1 MRFNMRTINTCLA
14 GLAFAILAL
23 PVHAQEMT
31 ENEAFFE
38 SKVRPV
44 LASNCYSCH
53 TGAKSGG
60 LRLDSRDA
68 IVKGGDTGP
77 AIVPGKAD
85 DSLLIQAVKQTHAKI
100 SMPPGDK
107 LEDLDITNLTKW
119 VNSGAAWPAG
129 DTPVMTVE
137 TGYQITSAQRAFWS
151 YQPIKNPAVPTARL
165 KNWQL
170 NAIDAF
176 ILAKLDEKKLTPVA
190 KASKLQL
197 IRRATFDL
205 TGLPPTPKEIDAYL
219 ADKTP
224 QAFEKVI
231 DRLLASKSYGE
242 RWGRHWL
249 DVVRYAD
256 TAGDASDYPIP
267 QTIQYRDYV
276 IKAFND
282 DKPYNQFVREQI
294 AGDLL
299 PYAND
304 EERWEKLNATG
315 YIAGARRFNVN
326 PLQYMHMTIDD
337 TIDNYG
343 KTFLGLSIACARCH
357 DHKFDPIPNKDYYAI
372 YGIFQSSK
380 YPFPGSEKN
389 HKPQD
394 LTPRDPKEYT
404 TVLKP
409 YLDEL
414 YKITGRLGKVEG
426 EKRAW
431 VPGGKRT
438 YEEIMDE
445 IHSLEKQRAPMIEKM
460 PQVQMSY
467 AMAEGNI
474 GNARIHKRGDHRQL
488 GDEVPRGFL
497 QILGKSNP
505 KIEGS
510 GRLQLADW
518 TVDPENPLPARVMA
532 NRIWQYHFGKG
543 LVTSPSDYG
552 KRGTQPT
559 HPELLDYLATQF
571 VKGGWSV
578 KKMHKM
584 IMLSETYQLASAEN
598 AENAKIDVSNEFL
611 WRFDRLRLDAE
622 ETRDSLLSIG
632 GTLQPGTG
640 GNHPFPNMGT
650 WVFMQHDPFNAVYP
664 SNHRSVYL
672 MNQRIQRHPFLSMFD
687 GADAAIGTATRPL
700 TITPIQALHFMN
712 SDMVHTAAEGLAKQV
727 MKAQPSQRIQVNS
740 AYRIALGRPA
750 TAAEIA
756 RAATYITKARQ
767 TLKASGTS
775 AADLPVKSL
784 ASYLR
789 VVLASNEFSFID

>member
-1 MRFNMRTINTCLA
+1 
-14 GLAFAILAL
+14 
-23 PVHAQEMT
+23 MT
-31 ENEAFFE
+31 
-38 SKVRPV
+38 
-44 LASNCYSCH
+44 
-53 TGAKSGG
+53 T
-60 LRLDSRDA
+60 D
-68 IVKGGDTGP
+68 
-77 AIVPGKAD
+77 
-85 DSLLIQAVKQTHAKI
+85 
-100 SMPPGDK
+100 
-107 LEDLDITNLTKW
+107 
-119 VNSGAAWPAG
+119 
-129 DTPVMTVE
+129 
-137 TGYQITSAQRAFWS
+137 TGYQITPAQKAFWS
-151 YQPIKNPAVPTARL
+151 YQPIKNPTVPKARL
-165 KNWQL
+165 KNWQM

-176 ILAKLDEKKLTPVA
+176 ILAKLDEKKLVPVA

-205 TGLPPTPKEIDAYL
+205 TGLPPTPKEIDAFL
-219 ADKTP
+219 ADVSPK
-224 QAFEKVI
+224 AFEKVV

-267 QTIQYRDYV
+267 QNIQYRDYV

-299 PYAND
+299 PHAND
-304 EERWEKLNATG
+304 EERWEHLNATG
-315 YIAGARRFNVN
+315 YIAGSRRFNVN

-394 LTPRDPKEYT
+394 LTARDPNQYN

-414 YKITGRLGKVEG
+414 YKITGRLGKAEG

-438 YEEIMDE
+438 FEEVMDE
-445 IHSLEKQRAPMIEKM
+445 IHSLEAQRAPMLEKM
-460 PQVQMSY
+460 PKVEMSY
-467 AMAEGNI
+467 AMAEGSI
-474 GNARIHKRGDHRQL
+474 GNARIQKRGDQRQL

-497 QILGKSNP
+497 QILGKSDP

-518 TVDPENPLPARVMA
+518 TVDPTNPLPARVMV

-543 LVTSPSDYG
+543 IVASPSDYG
-552 KRGTQPT
+552 KRGTLPT
-559 HPELLDYLATQF
+559 NPDLLDYLATQF
-571 VKGGWSV
+571 IKGGWSV
-578 KKMHKM
+578 KKMHKS
-584 IMLSETYQLASAEN
+584 IMLSETYQLASAEHV
-598 AENAKIDVSNEFL
+598 ENAKIDVANEYL

-622 ETRDSLLSIG
+622 EVRDSLLAIG
-632 GTLQPGTG
+632 GTLEPGTG
-640 GNHPFPNMGT
+640 GLHPFPNMGT

-712 SDMVHTAAEGLAKQV
+712 SEMVHTAATGLAKQV
-727 MKAQPSQRIQVNS
+727 MKAQPSQRLQINS
-740 AYRIALGRPA
+740 AYRAALGRPA
-750 TAAEIA
+750 TAAEIT
-756 RAATYITKARQ
+756 RATAYIAKARE
-767 TLKASGTS
+767 TLKTSGTPT
-775 AADLPVKSL
+775 AELPAKSL